1 MATSTCAEDGVAY
14 SLVCGLGYITLFE
27 FHHVDPWGCA
37 AADWHTGSDLLTLI
51 C

>member
-37 AADWHTGSDLLTLI
+37 RMRGRVAYWQ
-51 C
+51 